1 MKRKILILSAVLISP
16 FSHAESWESI
26 TKSTYQS
33 SAYAESKQITNQDG
47 SKSTV
52 YYIDAAMQAS
62 ACQGAKSSAQSVFT
76 QVKPTY
82 EGIWPDSEF
91 RLVFTGD
98 CTYSDSPGQKDKYW
112 SLTAYIVG
120 DIQRS
125 VPDEK
130 PTDPTP
136 EEICEAKLN
145 ADVNPTNID
154 DFFKSVLN
162 ANGFVMLSGNPA
174 VVSLPSKLPS
184 QMVSDSDD
192 SDNQSYDT
200 FPSEPSYQPVPVA
213 LTVRNFKLTKVRSS
227 DVQQL
232 IKIYLDSNGGGN
244 VVDYPGNN
252 SLIVSAPDELLP
264 VLSDFINSVDVAR
277 DQVLIQSLMFE
288 TSLSDGVDLS
298 FAAGSASGH
307 KVAGG
312 FNTSALGSALS
323 TAGGSFGIFDGNV
336 LALSLRAVQSNSRSK
351 VISTPRIL
359 TQSGQTGYISVGK
372 NVPFITGKVTGES
385 AGVNNPFQTIERHD
399 VGVSLKVTPV
409 VMGNGQLVLTI
420 DTRADSISNDDQ
432 ASDIITNQR
441 QIQTTVQIKDGQT
454 LLLGGLIDSSFSN
467 AERSVPVISK
477 IPLIGWIFSSKADSN
492 EQRIMYIL
500 LTAHII
506 RPL

>member
-1 MKRKILILSAVLISP
+1 MRFVIIAFLFACSFCVSAETVNLNN
-16 FSHAESWESI
+16 
-26 TKSTYQS
+26 S
-33 SAYAESKQITNQDG
+33 SVRSFVQWYSSKTGKAVIVNPDVKG
-47 SKSTV
+47 NVTV
-52 YYIDAAMQAS
+52 
-62 ACQGAKSSAQSVFT
+62 F
-76 QVKPTY
+76 
-82 EGIWPDSEF
+82 
-91 RLVFTGD
+91 
-98 CTYSDSPGQKDKYW
+98 
-112 SLTAYIVG
+112 
-120 DIQRS
+120 
-125 VPDEK
+125 
-130 PTDPTP
+130 
-136 EEICEAKLN
+136 N

-192 SDNQSYDT
+192 SYDS
-200 FPSEPSYQPVPVA
+200 FPSEPSYQPAPVA

-232 IKIYLDSNGGGN
+232 VKIYLDSNGGGN

-252 SLIVSAPDELLP
+252 SLIVSVSDELLP
-264 VLSDFINSVDVAR
+264 VLSDFISSVDVAR

-454 LLLGGLIDSSFSN
+454 LLLGGLIDSSSSN
-467 AERSVPVISK
+467 ADRSVPFISK
-477 IPLIGWIFSSKADSN
+477 IPVIGWLFRSKADSS
-492 EQRIMYIL
+492 EQRIMYVL

-506 RPL
+506 RTL

>member
-1 MKRKILILSAVLISP
+1 MAPLPVSAETVNLNN
-16 FSHAESWESI
+16 
-26 TKSTYQS
+26 S
-33 SAYAESKQITNQDG
+33 SVRSFVQWYSSKTGKPVIVNPDIKG
-47 SKSTV
+47 NVTV
-52 YYIDAAMQAS
+52 
-62 ACQGAKSSAQSVFT
+62 F
-76 QVKPTY
+76 
-82 EGIWPDSEF
+82 
-91 RLVFTGD
+91 
-98 CTYSDSPGQKDKYW
+98 
-112 SLTAYIVG
+112 
-120 DIQRS
+120 
-125 VPDEK
+125 
-130 PTDPTP
+130 
-136 EEICEAKLN
+136 N

>member
-1 MKRKILILSAVLISP
+1 MRFVIIAFLFACSFFVSAETVNLNN
-16 FSHAESWESI
+16 
-26 TKSTYQS
+26 S
-33 SAYAESKQITNQDG
+33 SVRSFVQWYSSKTGKAVIVNPDVKG
-47 SKSTV
+47 NVTV
-52 YYIDAAMQAS
+52 
-62 ACQGAKSSAQSVFT
+62 F
-76 QVKPTY
+76 
-82 EGIWPDSEF
+82 
-91 RLVFTGD
+91 
-98 CTYSDSPGQKDKYW
+98 
-112 SLTAYIVG
+112 
-120 DIQRS
+120 
-125 VPDEK
+125 
-130 PTDPTP
+130 
-136 EEICEAKLN
+136 N

-184 QMVSDSDD
+184 QMVSDFDD
-192 SDNQSYDT
+192 SDNQSYDS
-200 FPSEPSYQPVPVA
+200 FPSEPSYQPAPVA

-232 IKIYLDSNGGGN
+232 VKIYLDSNGGGN

-252 SLIVSAPDELLP
+252 SLIVSASDELLP

-372 NVPFITGKVTGES
+372 NVPFYYREGDWRICRGK
-385 AGVNNPFQTIERHD
+385 
-399 VGVSLKVTPV
+399 
-409 VMGNGQLVLTI
+409 
-420 DTRADSISNDDQ
+420 
-432 ASDIITNQR
+432 
-441 QIQTTVQIKDGQT
+441 
-454 LLLGGLIDSSFSN
+454 
-467 AERSVPVISK
+467 
-477 IPLIGWIFSSKADSN
+477 
-492 EQRIMYIL
+492 
-500 LTAHII
+500 
-506 RPL
+506 

>member
-1 MKRKILILSAVLISP
+1 MRSFIIAFLFACSFCVSAETVNLNN
-16 FSHAESWESI
+16 
-26 TKSTYQS
+26 S
-33 SAYAESKQITNQDG
+33 SVRSFVQWYSSKTGKPVIVNPDVKG
-47 SKSTV
+47 NVTV
-52 YYIDAAMQAS
+52 
-62 ACQGAKSSAQSVFT
+62 F
-76 QVKPTY
+76 
-82 EGIWPDSEF
+82 
-91 RLVFTGD
+91 
-98 CTYSDSPGQKDKYW
+98 
-112 SLTAYIVG
+112 
-120 DIQRS
+120 
-125 VPDEK
+125 
-130 PTDPTP
+130 
-136 EEICEAKLN
+136 N

-184 QMVSDSDD
+184 QMASDSGD
-192 SDNQSYDT
+192 SDNQSYDS
-200 FPSEPSYQPVPVA
+200 FQPEPSYQPAPVA
-213 LTVRNFKLTKVRSS
+213 LIVRNFKLTKVRSS

-232 IKIYLDSNGGGN
+232 VKIYLDSNGGGN

-264 VLSDFINSVDVAR
+264 VLTDFINSVDVAR

-312 FNTSALGSALS
+312 INTSALGSALS

>member
-1 MKRKILILSAVLISP
+1 MRFVIIAFLFTCSFYVSAETVNLNN
-16 FSHAESWESI
+16 
-26 TKSTYQS
+26 S
-33 SAYAESKQITNQDG
+33 SVRSFVQWYSSKTGKAVIVNPDVKG
-47 SKSTV
+47 NVTV
-52 YYIDAAMQAS
+52 
-62 ACQGAKSSAQSVFT
+62 F
-76 QVKPTY
+76 
-82 EGIWPDSEF
+82 
-91 RLVFTGD
+91 
-98 CTYSDSPGQKDKYW
+98 
-112 SLTAYIVG
+112 
-120 DIQRS
+120 
-125 VPDEK
+125 
-130 PTDPTP
+130 
-136 EEICEAKLN
+136 N

-192 SDNQSYDT
+192 SYDS
-200 FPSEPSYQPVPVA
+200 FPSELSYQPAPVA

-232 IKIYLDSNGGGN
+232 VKIYLDSNGGGN

-252 SLIVSAPDELLP
+252 SLIVSVSDELLP
-264 VLSDFINSVDVAR
+264 VLSDFISSVDVAR

-454 LLLGGLIDSSFSN
+454 LLLGGLIDSSSSN
-467 AERSVPVISK
+467 ADRSVPFISK
-477 IPLIGWIFSSKADSN
+477 IPVIGWFFRSKADSS
-492 EQRIMYIL
+492 EQRIMYVL

-506 RPL
+506 RTL

>member
-1 MKRKILILSAVLISP
+1 MRTIIFALLFVSS
-16 FSHAESWESI
+16 FSTFAETVNLNNSSI
-26 TKSTYQS
+26 RSFVQWYS
-33 SAYAESKQITNQDG
+33 
-47 SKSTV
+47 SKSGNPVIVNPDVKGAITV
-52 YYIDAAMQAS
+52 
-62 ACQGAKSSAQSVFT
+62 F
-76 QVKPTY
+76 
-82 EGIWPDSEF
+82 
-91 RLVFTGD
+91 
-98 CTYSDSPGQKDKYW
+98 
-112 SLTAYIVG
+112 
-120 DIQRS
+120 
-125 VPDEK
+125 
-130 PTDPTP
+130 
-136 EEICEAKLN
+136 N

-154 DFFKSVLN
+154 SFFKSVLN
-162 ANGFVMLSGNPA
+162 ANGFVMLSGNPS
-174 VVSLPSKLPS
+174 VISLPSKLPS
-184 QMVSDSDD
+184 QMLSDADENYSQSDD
-192 SDNQSYDT
+192 AFQPENVPQSD
-200 FPSEPSYQPVPVA
+200 PVHFSVKS
-213 LTVRNFKLTKVRSS
+213 FKLTKVRSS

-232 IKIYLDSNGGGN
+232 VKIYLDSNGGGN

-252 SLIVSAPDELLP
+252 SLIVSAPDEVLP
-264 VLSDFINSVDVAR
+264 VLTDFINSVDVAR

-288 TSLSDGVDLS
+288 TGLSDGVDLS

-312 FNTSALGSALS
+312 VNTSALGSALS
-323 TAGGSFGIFDGNV
+323 AAGGSFGIFDGNV

-420 DTRADSISNDDQ
+420 DTRADSISNDEQ

-454 LLLGGLIDSSFSN
+454 LLLGGLIDTSSSN
-467 AERSVPVISK
+467 AGRSVPFISK
-477 IPLIGWIFSSKADSN
+477 IPLIGWLFTSKADSN
-492 EQRIMYIL
+492 EQRIMYVL

-506 RPL
+506 RSL

>member
-1 MKRKILILSAVLISP
+1 M
-16 FSHAESWESI
+16 
-26 TKSTYQS
+26 
-33 SAYAESKQITNQDG
+33 
-47 SKSTV
+47 
-52 YYIDAAMQAS
+52 
-62 ACQGAKSSAQSVFT
+62 
-76 QVKPTY
+76 
-82 EGIWPDSEF
+82 
-91 RLVFTGD
+91 
-98 CTYSDSPGQKDKYW
+98 
-112 SLTAYIVG
+112 
-120 DIQRS
+120 RS
-125 VPDEK
+125 VIVAFLFACSFCVSAETVNLNNSSVRSFVQWYSSKTGKPVIVNPDIK
-130 PTDPTP
+130 GNVTVF
-136 EEICEAKLN
+136 N

-385 AGVNNPFQTIERHD
+385 AGVNNPFQTI
-399 VGVSLKVTPV
+399 
-409 VMGNGQLVLTI
+409 

>member
-1 MKRKILILSAVLISP
+1 M
-16 FSHAESWESI
+16 
-26 TKSTYQS
+26 
-33 SAYAESKQITNQDG
+33 
-47 SKSTV
+47 
-52 YYIDAAMQAS
+52 
-62 ACQGAKSSAQSVFT
+62 
-76 QVKPTY
+76 
-82 EGIWPDSEF
+82 
-91 RLVFTGD
+91 
-98 CTYSDSPGQKDKYW
+98 
-112 SLTAYIVG
+112 
-120 DIQRS
+120 RS
-125 VPDEK
+125 VIVAFLFAYSFCVSAETVNLNNSSVRSFVQWYSSKTGKPVIVNPDIK
-130 PTDPTP
+130 GNVTVF
-136 EEICEAKLN
+136 N
-145 ADVNPTNID
+145 ADVNPANID

-312 FNTSALGSALS
+312 FNTSALG
-323 TAGGSFGIFDGNV
+323 
-336 LALSLRAVQSNSRSK
+336 
-351 VISTPRIL
+351 
-359 TQSGQTGYISVGK
+359 
-372 NVPFITGKVTGES
+372 
-385 AGVNNPFQTIERHD
+385 
-399 VGVSLKVTPV
+399 
-409 VMGNGQLVLTI
+409 
-420 DTRADSISNDDQ
+420 
-432 ASDIITNQR
+432 
-441 QIQTTVQIKDGQT
+441 
-454 LLLGGLIDSSFSN
+454 
-467 AERSVPVISK
+467 
-477 IPLIGWIFSSKADSN
+477 
-492 EQRIMYIL
+492 
-500 LTAHII
+500 
-506 RPL
+506 